1 MRDVAL
7 LAGVSIQTV
16 SYVVNGKGVISPE
29 TRKRVQHAI
38 ERLNYRRDPIARSMR
53 TRQTRLIGLLVLDI
67 TNPVLSVIASAVEA
81 TAFEHDYKVI
91 LQNTGMEAA
100 REKEYLM
107 ESAGSLIDGLII
119 VNSVDRESTLEFLE
133 AQQITAVLIDCLSS
147 TTIPS
152 VAVDNVKSAYI
163 ATNHAIELGH
173 QRIAHITGS
182 SSLLMAR
189 QRQQGYLEALADHN
203 LAYERIIVS
212 GNERWDYQAGYDSMA
227 ELLQD
232 QPLPTAIFAAS
243 DQMAI
248 GAYQGIAQA
257 GLKVPDDFTTVRQ
270 PFTEIASNAVS
281 LLLQLISGEKPEQTQ
296 LILPP
301 ELVVRQSTRRVYDS

>member
-1 MRDVAL
+1 
-7 LAGVSIQTV
+7 
-16 SYVVNGKGVISPE
+16 
-29 TRKRVQHAI
+29 
-38 ERLNYRRDPIARSMR
+38 
-53 TRQTRLIGLLVLDI
+53 
-67 TNPVLSVIASAVEA
+67 
-81 TAFEHDYKVI
+81 
-91 LQNTGMEAA
+91 
-100 REKEYLM
+100 
-107 ESAGSLIDGLII
+107 
-119 VNSVDRESTLEFLE
+119 
-133 AQQITAVLIDCLSS
+133 
-147 TTIPS
+147 
-152 VAVDNVKSAYI
+152 
-163 ATNHAIELGH
+163 
-173 QRIAHITGS
+173 
-182 SSLLMAR
+182 MAR

-203 LAYERIIVS
+203 LAYEHIIVS

-257 GLKVPDDFTTVRQ
+257 GLKVPDDFSVIGFDDMEAARFAVPALTTVRQ